1 MARPPTPMAIP
12 SGSPNAIT
20 KGLPSVSSAH
30 GPFFALMSGARSP
43 ESFLSRASA
52 NHLETDPLKPASS
65 RSCRSAWSSCHRLQP
80 SQQPTAIRTADSPHK
95 PSTGVSTGV
104 KASSAQASFVPC
116 STSCYP
122 AGMWKTIQR
131 SCSGWPVGTTRT
143 RSQTDLA
150 ADGYSRGLALI
161 TSPVICSTG
170 DDGMLAVL
178 SIYRLRHAELA

>member
-80 SQQPTAIRTADSPHK
+80 SQQPTAIRNADSPHK
-95 PSTGVSTGV
+95 PSTGVSTGT
-104 KASSAQASFVPC
+104 KASLAQASFVQWNTRPC
-116 STSCYP
+116 CLSRSSRSDSRRRRGAPWQNAQTAGNAPALGEPALSMLPTGYALRTSTY
-122 AGMWKTIQR
+122 
-131 SCSGWPVGTTRT
+131 
-143 RSQTDLA
+143 L
-150 ADGYSRGLALI
+150 
-161 TSPVICSTG
+161 
-170 DDGMLAVL
+170 
-178 SIYRLRHAELA
+178 